1 MPYLN
6 DVAAK
11 KVEEMLADC
20 LVDVL
25 LADVEEDAE
34 EE

>member
-6 DVAAK
+6 DIAAT

-25 LADVEEDAE
+25 LEGVEEDAE
-34 EE
+34 AE